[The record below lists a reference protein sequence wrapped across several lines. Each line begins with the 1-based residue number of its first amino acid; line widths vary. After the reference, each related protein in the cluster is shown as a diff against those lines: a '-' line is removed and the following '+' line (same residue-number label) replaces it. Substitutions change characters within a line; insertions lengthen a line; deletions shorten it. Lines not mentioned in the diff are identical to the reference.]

1 MKKSSSSINQ
11 SSAEKTLLNK
21 YKKLIGNTRIKPQR
35 LILDE
40 ENNVYIDLDGYEEGQ
55 YAIEIYAHIGSLKA
69 GQRKK
74 IATDILKL
82 SLIDV
87 PNKILI
93 VHNDVKNWLDKN
105 SWIASAVK
113 KHNIKVE
120 SADYS
125 KTMEEKIRRTQKK
138 QNRTT

>member
-1 MKKSSSSINQ
+1 M
-11 SSAEKTLLNK
+11 
-21 YKKLIGNTRIKPQR
+21 
-35 LILDE
+35 
-40 ENNVYIDLDGYEEGQ
+40 DGYEKDQ

-93 VHNDVKNWLDKN
+93 VHSDVKNWLDKN
-105 SWIASAVK
+105 SSIASAAK
-113 KHNIKVE
+113 KHNIKIE
-120 SADYS
+120 IAIYS
-125 KTMEEKIRRTQKK
+125 KTMETNIRRTQKK
-138 QNRTT
+138 QDRSAVL